1 MSRVVRLRKFVRLSG
16 SEKLFVAE
24 AVAVV
29 AGFKLAMRLLPM
41 RKLLA
46 IAAGSVR
53 PSRGPQPS
61 PPPISQAVRW
71 AYLLMRASELVP
83 SALCLNQALAL
94 QWMLGRRGCATD
106 LEVGVATQDGK
117 LKAHA
122 WLCYRQVTILGG
134 AGAAG
139 EYRNLVRSAARET
152 PRAG

>member
-1 MSRVVRLRKFVRLSG
+1 MSRLAWLRKFVRLSG
-16 SEKLFVAE
+16 SEKFFVAE

-29 AGFKLAMRLLPM
+29 AGFHLAMRIVPM

-46 IAAGSVR
+46 IAAGGMR
-53 PSRGPQPS
+53 PQSS
-61 PPPISQAVRW
+61 PPSLHQAVRW
-71 AYLLMRASELVP
+71 AYLLMRASELIP

-106 LEVGVATQDGK
+106 LEVGVAKQDGR

-139 EYRNLVRSAARET
+139 EYRNLVRSVARET

>member
-1 MSRVVRLRKFVRLSG
+1 MSSLARLRKFGRLSG

-29 AGFKLAMRLLPM
+29 AGFKLAMRIVPM

-46 IAAGSVR
+46 VAAGSVR
-53 PSRGPQPS
+53 SRPGLELS
-61 PPPISQAVRW
+61 TPPISQAIRW

-106 LEVGVATQDGK
+106 LEVGVAKQDSQF
-117 LKAHA
+117 KAHA
-122 WLCYRQVTILGG
+122 WLCYREVTILGG
-134 AGAAG
+134 ANAAD
-139 EYRNLVRSAARET
+139 EYRNLMRSATRQT

>member
-1 MSRVVRLRKFVRLSG
+1 MSSVARMRQFARLRG

-29 AGFKLAMRLLPM
+29 AGFKLAMRIMPL

-53 PSRGPQPS
+53 HRPS
-61 PPPISQAVRW
+61 PPPLSQAIRW

-106 LEVGVATQDGK
+106 LEVGVAKENSQF
-117 LKAHA
+117 KAHA
-122 WLCYRQVTILGG
+122 WLCYREVTILGG
-134 AGAAG
+134 AGAAD
-139 EYRNLVRSAARET
+139 EYRNLMSSATRET
-152 PRAG
+152 PRAS